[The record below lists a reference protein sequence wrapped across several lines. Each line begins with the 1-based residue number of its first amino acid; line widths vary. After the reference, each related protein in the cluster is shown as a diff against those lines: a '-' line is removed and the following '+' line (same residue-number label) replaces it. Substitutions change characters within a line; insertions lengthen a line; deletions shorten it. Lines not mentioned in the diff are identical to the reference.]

1 MTQWKKRSKRGPTGK
16 RINDHRKKRRMD
28 AGRDFLPATIGKP
41 KSKDIRAR
49 GGNVKRTIMA
59 ADTVNVMNGGK
70 AVKAKI
76 ITVKDNAA
84 NMQFARR
91 NILAKGS
98 IIETDAGL
106 AKITSRPGQDGT
118 MNAVLVE
125 KKK

>member
-16 RINDHRKKRRMD
+16 LIYAHRKKRRME
-28 AGRDFLPATIGKP
+28 AGRDFFPATIGKP
-41 KSKDIRAR
+41 NAKAIRTR
-49 GGNVKRTIMA
+49 GGNQKRMIMV
-59 ADTVNVMNGGK
+59 ADTVNVVSDGK
-70 AVKAKI
+70 AMKAKI

-106 AKITSRPGQDGT
+106 AKITSRPAQDGT
-118 MNAVLVE
+118 MNAILIE